1 MIKYQPEFLD
11 NREIF
16 TKGETQLL
24 EELCRKVPLD
34 KFLKNQSYV
43 EKFGLDFIYTS
54 ALIEC
59 NTYDKLDTQA
69 LVEYGRTAGG
79 KNTVMPR

>member
-54 ALIEC
+54 ALIE
-59 NTYDKLDTQA
+59 
-69 LVEYGRTAGG
+69 GRGRG
-79 KNTVMPR
+79 WLYPSYRDSKPK